1 MTTKQMT
8 DEVKKFS
15 KLANSTM
22 TDIEYKAYKNSMVG
36 KAEELKIALKE
47 FIQCIFETKLWKRF
61 YKIASKIFDKI
72 KKERGETK

>member
-8 DEVKKFS
+8 EEVKKFGE
-15 KLANSTM
+15 LANSTM

-47 FIQCIFETKLWKRF
+47 FRKVIFETKLWKRF
-61 YKIASKIFDKI
+61 YKIALKIFDKI
-72 KKERGETK
+72 EKLLYKI